1 MKTKEERQEERHQ
14 RRKNRR
20 AALRA
25 KVRGISRPLDE
36 DDREALALLLK
47 RTGEILSDAEVT
59 DEERAEWF
67 ELARD
72 FGEARKNTPDL
83 RGLAER
89 EQG

>member
-1 MKTKEERQEERHQ
+1 MKTPQERQEERSQ

-20 AALRA
+20 VVLRA
-25 KVRGISRPLDE
+25 KLRSVVRPLDD
-36 DDREALALLLK
+36 DDRETLALLLK
-47 RTGEILSDAEVT
+47 RTGEIFSDGEVS
-59 DEERAEWF
+59 DEERAEWM

-83 RGLAER
+83 RGLAEG

>member
-20 AALRA
+20 AALRSVA
-25 KVRGISRPLDE
+25 RSVSRPLDD
-36 DDREALALLLK
+36 DDREALAILIK
-47 RTGEILSDAEVT
+47 RGAEILSDGEVT
-59 DEERAEWF
+59 DEERAEL
-67 ELARD
+67 LALVRD
-72 FGEARKNTPDL
+72 VSEARKNTPDL